1 MCSRLTYLGPNDTVV
16 TGRSMDWMVPVG
28 TNLWILPAGL
38 ARDGAATENA
48 LAWTS
53 AYGSVIAAGY
63 DAATTDGINEAG
75 LVANLLYLGTAQYG
89 VRDLERPGLSVT
101 AWAQYALDMFATV
114 DEAVAALGSEPFQ
127 IVAPIL
133 PGGFEPSLHLS
144 LTDASGDSAIFE
156 HIDGRLVIHHSRNYQ
171 VMTNDPT
178 FAEQLA
184 LVDQWKSNGGTLPG
198 SEDPADRF
206 IRATHYLALVPP
218 ADDEVQPIADVLAIV
233 RNVSVPFM
241 VEPDPAHPNVAPTLW
256 RTVADHRRR
265 RYFFEGTNLPSI
277 FWVDLDQVDLTVGAA
292 VRRLVA
298 EDGPVRV
305 GEVSA
310 QFEDAVAFGFMPE
323 A

>member
-1 MCSRLTYLGPNDTVV
+1 VCSRLTYLGPNGTVV
-16 TGRSMDWMVPVG
+16 TGRSMDWMVPVD

-38 ARDGAATENA
+38 PHTGAAKDNSFE
-48 LAWTS
+48 WTS
-53 AYGSVIAAGY
+53 VYGSVIAAGY
-63 DAATTDGINEAG
+63 DAATTDGLNEAG
-75 LVANLLYLGTAQYG
+75 LVANLLYLGTAHYG
-89 VRDLERPGLSVT
+89 ERDSSRPGLTVS

-114 DEAVAALGSEPFQ
+114 DEAVAVMSAEAFQ
-127 IVAPIL
+127 IVAPNL

-144 LTDASGDSAIFE
+144 LSDASGDSAILE
-156 HIDGRLVIHHSRNYQ
+156 HIEGHLVIHHSRDYQ

-178 FAEQLA
+178 FAEQRA
-184 LVDQWKSNGGTLPG
+184 LVEQWKASGQNLPG

-218 ADDEVQPIADVLAIV
+218 ADDDVQPIADVLAIV

-277 FWVDLDQVDLTVGAA
+277 FWVDLDKVDLTVGAQT
-292 VRRLVA
+292 RRLVA
-298 EDGPVRV
+298 ENGPVRV

-310 QFEDAVAFGFMPE
+310 EFEDADVFVFMPE